1 MIEDATRKRDRLTV
15 RGISRRPSAWLAW
28 LLWALVVVLGE
39 ALIIPY
45 QIVWYDL
52 THLFSLK
59 ALNILGALMGPIV
72 VLAILAFAT
81 VGAAVATLRPR
92 NGVGW
97 LCLAVGLLLV
107 VAGAPQD
114 LDSYGIPWRVLEPV
128 SSMAWA
134 LITPPLPVTLMLL
147 IFPDG
152 RLPSRRWWAV
162 VAVASAG
169 YFLTFFGMWKVG
181 IFFSTAALLASVAAV
196 VLRWRRSTDQE
207 RQQLKWL
214 AYVVALVAVVGLAG
228 LAGWRVWTHAYV
240 PTLLVVTAG
249 MGLGIPAAI
258 AVAVLKY
265 RLYDIDLIINR
276 TLVYGLLTAT
286 LVAVYLV
293 CVWLLHVVAEVP
305 LQYIFHAFT
314 GETSTIPVVISTLV
328 MATLFNPLRRRI
340 QGFIDKRFYRSKYD
354 ARKTLEAFSSKLR
367 DETDL
372 EALRGDLVGVVRE
385 TMQPAHV
392 SLWLREPWQVRDS
405 SRGNRRVVATRRA
418 GDTNKGASR
427 RRRLCP

>member
-1 MIEDATRKRDRLTV
+1 M
-15 RGISRRPSAWLAW
+15 PSTWVAW
-28 LLWALVVVLGE
+28 LLWVLIVVLGE

-45 QIVWYDL
+45 QIVWYDI

-72 VLAILAFAT
+72 VLAILAFAS

-107 VAGAPQD
+107 VAGVPQD

-128 SSMAWA
+128 SSMAWT

-152 RLPSRRWWAV
+152 RLLSRRWWAV

-169 YFLTFFGMWKVG
+169 YFLTFLGMWKVG

-196 VLRWRRSTDQE
+196 VLRWRRSADRE

-214 AYVVALVAVVGLAG
+214 AYVVALVAVVGLTG

-249 MGLGIPAAI
+249 LGLGVPAAI
-258 AVAVLKY
+258 GVAVLKH
-265 RLYDIDLIINR
+265 RLYDIDLLINR
-276 TLVYGLLTAT
+276 TLVYAVLTALLAAGYFGTIMALQGISNLVVQFPFRAFLGQESALATVAAT
-286 LVAVYLV
+286 LA
-293 CVWLLHVVAEVP
+293 
-305 LQYIFHAFT
+305 
-314 GETSTIPVVISTLV
+314 
-328 MATLFNPLRRRI
+328 MAALFNPLRRRI
-340 QGFIDKRFYRSKYD
+340 QSFIDRRFYRRKYD
-354 ARKTLEAFSSKLR
+354 ARKTLETCSFKLR

-372 EALRGDLVGVVRE
+372 DSLNEELVGVVRE

-392 SLWLREPWQVRDS
+392 SLWLRPE
-405 SRGNRRVVATRRA
+405 A
-418 GDTNKGASR
+418 ASR
-427 RRRLCP
+427 SEQTD